1 MTATFDPDR
10 LAALLAAGHAQ
21 RTAVALAD
29 IGPRPQSVDDAYAVQ
44 AAVMARLGANGGFK
58 TSRPD
63 PARANVM
70 APIPATRIRPSSA
83 HYAGD
88 EMRLCGIELEI
99 AFRVDRDL
107 PERDAPD
114 YDARLRAAVSV
125 VPAIEIVDTRLAD
138 HDDADALTKLADN
151 QSGFGL
157 VYGDPV
163 EDFTGLNLTD
173 PQIAFRVDGA
183 QIGTTAGQVPGDVDA
198 LQVLK
203 DCLEVVGDHCGGLR
217 PGMFVTTGSLS
228 GLFWIAKGAEVRGSI
243 AGLGDV
249 AVTISE

>member
-1 MTATFDPDR
+1 MAATFDPDR
-10 LAALLAAGHAQ
+10 LAARLAAGHAQ
-21 RTAVALAD
+21 RAAVASAD
-29 IGPRPQSVDDAYAVQ
+29 IGARPQTVDEAYAVQ

-63 PARANVM
+63 PARANIM
-70 APIPATRIRPSSA
+70 APIPAAHIRPSSA
-83 HYAGD
+83 HYAAE

-99 AFRVDRDL
+99 AFRIDQDV
-107 PERDAPD
+107 PEVGAPD
-114 YDARLRAAVSV
+114 YDARLRASVSA
-125 VPAIEIVDTRLAD
+125 VPAIEMVDTRLAD

-157 VYGDPV
+157 VYGEPV
-163 EDFTGLNLTD
+163 KDFSRLNLTD
-173 PQIAFRVDGA
+173 PQIAFRVDGD
-183 QIGTTAGQVPGDVDA
+183 QIGTTAGQVPGGVDA
-198 LQVLK
+198 FQVLK

-228 GLFWIAKGAEVRGSI
+228 GLFWIDKGAEVRGSI

-249 AVTISE
+249 AVTIGG